1 MVDRR
6 SWFYQVRPESWRLAN
21 SKLGAAS
28 SIPSK
33 PLILNKKETLILF
46 FSSSF
51 PFIKNRRN

>member
-1 MVDRR
+1 LDLVRQK
-6 SWFYQVRPESWRLAN
+6 SWHFAN

-33 PLILNKKETLILF
+33 PLILKEKEALILF

-51 PFIKNRRN
+51 PFLKE